1 MQNGEWRRKRGWM
14 AQDFKYSG
22 PQDEKLHQCT
32 HQNSQ
37 QNQMERDT

>member
-14 AQDFKYSG
+14 AQDLKYSG
-22 PQDEKLHQCT
+22 PEDEKLHQY
-32 HQNSQ
+32 HSSQ